1 MTKTAMIRARTSP
14 ELKTEVESIFQEL
27 GLSTSEAI
35 NLFYSQVK
43 LNKGLPFEVK
53 IPSDSLRESIN
64 DIESG
69 TNLTSYDG
77 KDYLAMMRNK
87 LKK

>member
-1 MTKTAMIRARTSP
+1 MIRARTSP

-69 TNLTSYDG
+69 TNLTYYQG
-77 KDYLAMMRNK
+77 KNSLAIMKKK